1 MKKYR
6 FWGRKKLIE
15 ELEVAE
21 ITIKHLQGNGENN
34 GDEPNRNEYLMS
46 KARLIEKL
54 RTAERKVKRLEQT
67 EKDNETVENTQ
78 AGMIDRL
85 VKENKRLKYEL
96 ERYRLGINKLDEAE
110 QNFVCVGVE
119 DAEGEVA

>member
-6 FWGRKKLIE
+6 FWSRKK
-15 ELEVAE
+15 
-21 ITIKHLQGNGENN
+21 
-34 GDEPNRNEYLMS
+34 
-46 KARLIEKL
+46 LIEKL
-54 RTAERKVKRLEQT
+54 RTAERKIKRLEQT

-85 VKENKRLKYEL
+85 VKENKELKYEL